1 MFAGGISLIRE
12 KERGAIAV
20 LVALLMVVLLGF
32 AAIAV
37 DEGMLYSQKAQ
48 MQNGADAA
56 ALAIAQDCA
65 KRGTTLC
72 VPAAPGTALQLAKAN
87 TNSGMADAPAPSFP
101 SPGTVVVTTAAKDA
115 QGSGVQLLFARVFG
129 LSRADVAAS
138 STAKWGS
145 PSGLTTALPV
155 AFSECQFDL
164 SGTVQLLILHGS
176 STCVSDSPS
185 GQVIPGGFGWL
196 TPDNAS
202 VCGSTVTIANPA
214 VSSKNGDSMPN
225 QQLCKAVF
233 TAVEGQTVLLP
244 VFDSV
249 DASGNF
255 HIKGFAAF
263 QILGFNFPSQSWNN
277 SGTPSC
283 KGSCTGVIGKFVKF
297 VSLANLPFGGA
308 DLGAETVKL
317 GL

>member
-1 MFAGGISLIRE
+1 
-12 KERGAIAV
+12 
-20 LVALLMVVLLGF
+20 
-32 AAIAV
+32 
-37 DEGMLYSQKAQ
+37 

-65 KRGTTLC
+65 KRGTALC
-72 VPAAPGTALQLAKAN
+72 VSAASGTALQLAKAN
-87 TNSGMADAPAPSFP
+87 SNSGMADAPAPSFP
-101 SPGTVVVTTAAKDA
+101 SPGTVVVTSAARDA
-115 QGSGVQLLFARVFG
+115 NGSGVTLLFARIFG
-129 LSRADVAAS
+129 IPRADVPAS

-155 AFSECQFDL
+155 TFSECQFDL
-164 SGTVQLLILHGS
+164 SGTVQLLSLHGS
-176 STCVSDSPS
+176 TTCVSDSPS
-185 GQVIPGGFGWL
+185 GQIVPGGFGWL
-196 TPDNAS
+196 TPDTSA

-225 QQLCKAVF
+225 QQLCKPAF
-233 TAVEGQTVLLP
+233 TSLEGQTVLLP
-244 VFDSV
+244 VFDSI

-277 SGTPSC
+277 TGTPSC
-283 KGSCTGVIGKFVKF
+283 RGSCTGIIGKFVKF
-297 VSLANLPFGGA
+297 VSLASLPTGGA

>member
-1 MFAGGISLIRE
+1 LDRD
-12 KERGAIAV
+12 KERGAVAV

-32 AAIAV
+32 GAIAIDV
-37 DEGMLYSQKAQ
+37 GMLYAQ
-48 MQNGADAA
+48 QAQLQNGADAA

-72 VPAAPGTALQLAKAN
+72 VPAAPGKALQLATAN
-87 TNSGMADAPAPSFP
+87 TNSGMTGAPVLSYPAA
-101 SPGTVVVTTAAKDA
+101 GTVVVTTAAGDA
-115 QGSGVQLLFARVFG
+115 NGSGVTLWFANIFG
-129 LSRADVAAS
+129 ISRADVGAT

-155 AFSECQFDL
+155 AFSECQFNL

-176 STCVSDSPS
+176 GTCVSDSPS

-196 TPDNAS
+196 TPDNAT
-202 VCGSTVTIANPA
+202 VCGATVTIANPA

-225 QQLCKAVF
+225 QQQCKPEF
-233 TAVEGQTVLLP
+233 TALEGQTVLLP
-244 VFDSV
+244 VFDTI

-277 SGTPSC
+277 TGTPSC
-283 KGSCTGVIGKFVKF
+283 KGNCTGIIGKFVKF
-297 VSLANLPFGGA
+297 VSLANLPSGGA

-317 GL
+317 SL